1 MQCGQKKC
9 LLSISAKCEG
19 ILAQKGLILKAWQE
33 VQSVQHWALIHP
45 QLTSRQPGKCW
56 QHGAES
62 VPRNELDSRISILRC
77 NALQVCCNRNLK
89 IQLVFYKRRWGRD
102 LDEVLHLQLELQGY
116 RGNQYPTVLGL
127 MALPVLLSSYLECT
141 KPQTWGGANNAIYQE
156 WKNSPPG
163 MHNSWDTPAGDAQ
176 IFQTSMLDWIKL
188 LVGTITHWNHL
199 SQVKYHH

>member
-1 MQCGQKKC
+1 MYSNLIWGVTKRKPPGGKIWC
-9 LLSISAKCEG
+9 LTRVYFRFSWVG
-19 ILAQKGLILKAWQE
+19 GFFFRTP
-33 VQSVQHWALIHP
+33 QHRWSTTRLHP
-45 QLTSRQPGKCW
+45 QLELQP
-56 QHGAES
+56 
-62 VPRNELDSRISILRC
+62 
-77 NALQVCCNRNLK
+77 
-89 IQLVFYKRRWGRD
+89 
-102 LDEVLHLQLELQGY
+102 HLQLELQGY